1 MSKKEK
7 GKGKGEEI
15 RGEKGKDKREVVFS
29 NTSNTFSIQ
38 LNAHTIFDFSVR
50 RTESLIYS

>member
-1 MSKKEK
+1 MSKEEK

-38 LNAHTIFDFSVR
+38 LTS
-50 RTESLIYS
+50 TECTHDI